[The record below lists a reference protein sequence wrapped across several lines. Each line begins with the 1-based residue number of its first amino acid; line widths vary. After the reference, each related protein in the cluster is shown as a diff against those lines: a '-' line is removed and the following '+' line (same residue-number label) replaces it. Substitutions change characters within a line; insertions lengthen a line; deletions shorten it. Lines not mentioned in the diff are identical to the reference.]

1 MPARGFQDSYEK
13 IKLLGEGAFGA
24 AYLVRPKDERH
35 LFQVAKE
42 IRISHLTDKQR
53 EGAIVE
59 SEVLRMLKHP
69 NIIAYINSFLE
80 GQRMYI
86 IMEYANGGDLGIK
99 IKERKDT
106 NTHFE
111 EWEIMR
117 IFVQLVLAL
126 THIHARKVLHRDLK
140 PLNVFLT
147 LQGVVKLGDFGI
159 ARLLDSTTD
168 GAQTT
173 IGTPHYLSPEI
184 VNNEAYGTRSDLWS
198 LGVVTYELAALRVPF
213 SGNSLPAVAMKIMGA
228 DPEPLPHRSSELNAI
243 VFGLLSKDP
252 AERPTLKELQSR
264 PFVANYAKELLHYS
278 RETGTG
284 GCEAMTRSLEPKELV
299 YDRPEEMEPARPR
312 KPGRPHQDKQE
323 AANAEYFRT
332 RQAALEAKRRAEAET
347 VVGPKAKGGVPDR
360 PERPERPRQRSGG
373 GPKQVEESPQLTGKE
388 REAEVRRRARAERD
402 ELDAA
407 QWDRLNKAMRENFEE
422 RRKIELRLKASD
434 EAVALAVDDAPSPT
448 AGVTATCKDKLAE
461 EAEYLQRLAEARQ
474 EQAQERRRLAEK
486 VAARQAAAGAADD
499 EVSASGEEVDSDKEN
514 VCLPRK
520 RPLPDVSFTRGDAG
534 QAPMLLEI
542 PFTDK
547 VKPKP
552 KLSSEGRSTAKRSII
567 ESRERQKGTEGFP
580 PTLRAPGGKPGAV
593 MPPPAPGAPGGRAE
607 SIRSELGLRSSSR
620 SKAAPGRASGSP
632 AQWLRSVSCDRPE
645 RSSTLEK
652 LPPSRSRPS
661 LDMAYSASGPAP
673 CAAPAAPA
681 PPTPQGLGDVSQ
693 LQDALAQALCG
704 IEGPPADPMPEV
716 PEEIVGTWDFKEAA
730 TVASEDVIGQMTL
743 VSDWKDTY
751 D

>member
-1 MPARGFQDSYEK
+1 MLGARGSFQDRYEK

-35 LFQVAKE
+35 LQVAKE

-53 EGAIVE
+53 EGAIAE

-80 GQRMYI
+80 GPRMYI

-106 NTHFE
+106 NAQFE

-147 LQGVVKLGDFGI
+147 LQGIVKLGDFGI

-228 DPEPLPHRSSELNAI
+228 DPEPLPHRSSELNVI

-252 AERPTLKELQSR
+252 AERPSLKELQNR
-264 PFVANYAKELLHYS
+264 PYVANYAKELLHYS

-284 GCEAMTRSLEPKELV
+284 GCEGMTRSLEAKELV
-299 YDRPEEMEPARPR
+299 YDREDEPARPR
-312 KPGRPHQDKQE
+312 KPGRPQDKEAVQ

-332 RQAALEAKRRAEAET
+332 RQAALEVKRRAEAET
-347 VVGPKAKGGVPDR
+347 VAKGAVPER
-360 PERPERPRQRSGG
+360 PELPERPERPRQRSG
-373 GPKQVEESPQLTGKE
+373 PKRVEESPQLTGKE
-388 REAEVRRRARAERD
+388 REAEVRHRARAEQD
-402 ELDAA
+402 ERDAA
-407 QWDRLNKAMRENFEE
+407 HWDALNKAMRENFEE
-422 RRKIELRLKASD
+422 RRKLELRLKASD
-434 EAVALAVDDAPSPT
+434 EAVAAVDDGAASPSR
-448 AGVTATCKDKLAE
+448 GVTATCKDKLAE

-486 VAARQAAAGAADD
+486 VAARAAADD

-520 RPLPDVSFTRGDAG
+520 RPLPDVPFARGDAG

-552 KLSSEGRSTAKRSII
+552 KLSSEGRSTAKRSI
-567 ESRERQKGTEGFP
+567 ESRLERPKGDSGPDSGFP
-580 PTLRAPGGKPGAV
+580 PTLRAPPSGKSGAEK
-593 MPPPAPGAPGGRAE
+593 MPPPGSRAE
-607 SIRSELGLRSSSR
+607 SIRSELGLRTSSR

-661 LDMAYSASGPAP
+661 LDMAYSASPP
-673 CAAPAAPA
+673 APAAPA
-681 PPTPQGLGDVSQ
+681 SPAPTTPQGLGDVSQ

-704 IEGPPADPMPEV
+704 IEGLPDPIPEV
-716 PEEIVGTWDFKEAA
+716 PEEIVGTDFREAA

>member
-1 MPARGFQDSYEK
+1 MHRGFQDSYEK

-24 AYLVRPKDERH
+24 AYLVRPKDERQ

-53 EGAIVE
+53 EGAIAE

-80 GQRMYI
+80 GPRMYI

-99 IKERKDT
+99 IKERKDS
-106 NTHFE
+106 NTQFE

-126 THIHARKVLHRDLK
+126 MHIHARKVLHRDLK

-147 LQGVVKLGDFGI
+147 LQGIVKLGDFGI

-243 VFGLLSKDP
+243 VFGLLSKEP
-252 AERPTLKELQSR
+252 AERPSLKELQGR

-284 GCEAMTRSLEPKELV
+284 GCEGMTRSLEPKELV
-299 YDRPEEMEPARPR
+299 EDRDEPARPR
-312 KPGRPHQDKQE
+312 KPGRPQDKE
-323 AANAEYFRT
+323 VASAAEYFRT
-332 RQAALEAKRRAEAET
+332 RQAALEAKRRVEAET
-347 VVGPKAKGGVPDR
+347 VLGPKAKGAMPER
-360 PERPERPRQRSGG
+360 PERPERPRQR
-373 GPKQVEESPQLTGKE
+373 GPKRVEESPQLTGKE
-388 REAEVRRRARAERD
+388 REAEVRRRARVEQDERD
-402 ELDAA
+402 AAHWDA
-407 QWDRLNKAMRENFEE
+407 LNKAMRENFEE
-422 RRKIELRLKASD
+422 RRKLELRLKHSD
-434 EAVALAVDDAPSPT
+434 EAMALRDDAPSPSS
-448 AGVTATCKDKLAE
+448 AQRMHDGVTATCKDKSAE

-486 VAARQAAAGAADD
+486 VAAMAAADD

-520 RPLPDVSFTRGDAG
+520 RPMPDVPFTRGDAG

-567 ESRERQKGTEGFP
+567 ESRERPKGEGFP
-580 PTLRAPGGKPGAV
+580 PTLRAPPSGKSSAV
-593 MPPPAPGAPGGRAE
+593 PASAL
-607 SIRSELGLRSSSR
+607 RSELGLRSSSR
-620 SKAAPGRASGSP
+620 SKAAPAPSRASGSP

-645 RSSTLEK
+645 RSATLEK

-661 LDMAYSASGPAP
+661 LDMAYSAEAP
-673 CAAPAAPA
+673 VPPAPA
-681 PPTPQGLGDVSQ
+681 PPSTPQGLGDVSQ

-704 IEGPPADPMPEV
+704 IEGPADPI
-716 PEEIVGTWDFKEAA
+716 PEEIVGDFKEAA